1 MNAGMRFGALSALAL
16 LGVSA
21 MAQVNVAAAA
31 NGSSAT
37 QSSIWAGSPA
47 AFASLVTDENRNGL
61 WNANGVLTLNHTGI
75 EQGAWLRVSF
85 AGAFPIDSVNLW
97 NRTDGFGNRLNP
109 FSVRLFN
116 GGSEVWSQTAQAF
129 TDTID
134 DGLSST
140 AGMSFAPAGVMADMI
155 EVQLD
160 GTNYLHLAEVEAYSP
175 VPEPGIM
182 AAVGLGAAAL
192 LRRRRRSA

>member
-1 MNAGMRFGALSALAL
+1 MRIGVLSALAL
-16 LGVSA
+16 LGASA

-37 QSSIWAGSPA
+37 QSSIWGGSPT

-61 WNANGVLTLNHTGI
+61 WNANGILTLNHTNF
-75 EQGAWLRVSF
+75 EQGAWLRVNF
-85 AGAFPIDSVNLW
+85 ASAFPIDSVNLW
-97 NRTDGFGNRLNP
+97 NRTDGFGSRLNP

-116 GGSEVWSQTAQAF
+116 GGSEVWAQTGQTF
-129 TDTID
+129 SNTID
-134 DGLSST
+134 DGLTST
-140 AGMSFAPAGVMADMI
+140 AGMAFAPAGVVADMI
-155 EVQLD
+155 EVRLD
-160 GTNYLHLAEVEAYSP
+160 GSNYLHLAEVEAYSA

-182 AAVGLGAAAL
+182 IAAGLGAAAL